1 MKDRK
6 YTISQF
12 DFTEICA
19 AARRALIN
27 ANPNYY
33 SWTAEQ
39 QEHYRATKDEQ
50 AIQYIKIVLI
60 NNLLNFH
67 CDSTNV
73 NDVWDNLPDTHL
85 DILNWAML
93 LTDGVGED
101 YIFINESLATDKSI
115 LDFETL
121 YDYDF
126 SDHLF
131 QEESRKERFSNYKP
145 SDYYPF
151 HWEPWFRLLIDNVF
165 IYANLSS
172 TGRYIADELE
182 DFGFDYI
189 QQLIPYELV
198 EGKEHGKPSS
208 DDYLQW
214 DMQINASGLE
224 SQLEELKS
232 RWYAYL
238 EQRFITIS
246 KEQVGERPTVHI
258 VENNEKQVCNRTYIF
273 NNEDALKSVRWKHFL
288 ADYLPLI
295 KVDNFLE
302 VLLINEKQQG
312 QLFLD
317 NSYNDIIENFDP
329 NVVKLKKK
337 MKVMM
342 PAEMLDNLNE
352 PD

>member
-1 MKDRK
+1 MTDKD

-12 DFTEICA
+12 NFTEILA
-19 AARRALIN
+19 TARRGLIS
-27 ANPNYY
+27 ANPSYY

-39 QEHYRATKDEQ
+39 QEHYRATKDQQ
-50 AIQYIKIVLI
+50 AIERIKVVII
-60 NNLLNFH
+60 NDLLNIQ
-67 CDSTNV
+67 CDLTNV
-73 NDVWDNLPDTHL
+73 SDFWDNLSVTNL
-85 DILNWAML
+85 NIFNWAML
-93 LTDGVGED
+93 LTDGIGED
-101 YIFINESLATDKSI
+101 YIFVNESFAVDKSI

-126 SDHLF
+126 NDHLF
-131 QEESRKERFSNYKP
+131 QEESRKERLSNYKP

-151 HWEPWFRLLIDNVF
+151 HWEPWVRLLIDKVF
-165 IYANLSS
+165 FYANLSS

-198 EGKEHGKPSS
+198 EGKEHGKPSN
-208 DDYLQW
+208 DDSLQW

-224 SQLEELKS
+224 KQLEELKS
-232 RWYAYL
+232 RWYSYL
-238 EQRFITIS
+238 EKRFIAIS

-258 VENNEKQVCNRTYIF
+258 IDNNEKQVCNRTYIF
-273 NNEDALKSVRWKHFL
+273 NNEDSLKSVRWKNFVM
-288 ADYLPLI
+288 DCKPLI
-295 KVDNFLE
+295 KNDNSLD
-302 VLLINEKQQG
+302 VRLNNEKLQG

-337 MKVMM
+337 MKVIM
-342 PAEMLDNLNE
+342 PAEMVCNLNE
-352 PD
+352 PN